1 MVTYKINTLKDRIS
15 RGIGMKIT
23 YDISLNTRGIT
34 GKNKFFTVNVL
45 SIWTHRRSYDSP
57 WNVVIRVVGH
67 PYGNRNDGKIDH
79 EINSSTEETF
89 FKVEEH
95 AIEFTHEGKRIRIRL
110 GDKQISQIHNALKE
124 TLNIAKECNQ
134 KLA

>member
-1 MVTYKINTLKDRIS
+1 ME
-15 RGIGMKIT
+15 IT

-45 SIWTHRRSYDSP
+45 SVWTHRRSYDSP

-67 PYGNRNDGKIDH
+67 PYGYRDGGKIDH
-79 EINSSTEETF
+79 EINSSTKETF
-89 FKVEEH
+89 FNIEKR
-95 AIEFTHEGKRIRIRL
+95 AIEFAHEGKRIRIRL
-110 GDKQISQIHNALKE
+110 GHKQISQIHDALKE
-124 TLNIAKECNQ
+124 TLDIAKECNQ